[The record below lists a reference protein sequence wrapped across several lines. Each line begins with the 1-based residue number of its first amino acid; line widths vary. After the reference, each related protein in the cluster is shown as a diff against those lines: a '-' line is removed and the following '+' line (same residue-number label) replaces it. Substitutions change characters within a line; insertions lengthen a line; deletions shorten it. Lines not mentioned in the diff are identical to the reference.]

1 MGIAGWADTHDL
13 IPRLEFESGEK
24 IYLYAW
30 DGSAGA
36 NMGPLAD
43 GVTSEHYGEIADD
56 PTFNLK
62 RISPTGETL
71 DNHTVES
78 TESETY
84 SGGIPPLSYE
94 HDYATATVPDGYYL
108 VSVQGSDTPGYVIKV
123 GEATDVLTTE
133 MRNEAN
139 QLTEQAE
146 TLGSYLGE
154 DTLMRDRVTATEE
167 LTREPRVR
175 EQATRLGCVRL
186 RSRIR

>member
-43 GVTSEHYGEIADD
+43 GVTSEHYGGIADD

-123 GEATDVLTTE
+123 GGGDGRAHHRDAK
-133 MRNEAN
+133 R
-139 QLTEQAE
+139 
-146 TLGSYLGE
+146 GE
-154 DTLMRDRVTATEE
+154 PIDRAGGDAGE
-167 LTREPRVR
+167 L
-175 EQATRLGCVRL
+175 
-186 RSRIR
+186 SR

>member
-1 MGIAGWADTHDL
+1 MGGHHDL

-43 GVTSEHYGEIADD
+43 GVTSEHYGGSPTT

-78 TESETY
+78 TEAK
-84 SGGIPPLSYE
+84 PLRR
-94 HDYATATVPDGYYL
+94 HPAAV
-108 VSVQGSDTPGYVIKV
+108 
-123 GEATDVLTTE
+123 
-133 MRNEAN
+133 
-139 QLTEQAE
+139 
-146 TLGSYLGE
+146 
-154 DTLMRDRVTATEE
+154 
-167 LTREPRVR
+167 VR
-175 EQATRLGCVRL
+175 TRLRDGHGPGRILPCERAGQRHAGL
-186 RSRIR
+186 RDQGW

>member
-84 SGGIPPLSYE
+84 PAASRRCR
-94 HDYATATVPDGYYL
+94 TN
-108 VSVQGSDTPGYVIKV
+108 
-123 GEATDVLTTE
+123 TT
-133 MRNEAN
+133 
-139 QLTEQAE
+139 
-146 TLGSYLGE
+146 
-154 DTLMRDRVTATEE
+154 
-167 LTREPRVR
+167 TRRP
-175 EQATRLGCVRL
+175 
-186 RSRIR
+186 RSRTDTTL